1 MLVIDILEGELL
13 EEIRRAVKDADIT
26 HAAVVSLIGAVDS
39 FAVTTMPLRDATKN
53 VMTDYAFTAEVS
65 GIGEIINGEPHLHVV
80 MAVEGARAV
89 AGHLHRA
96 EVHSHSVRAYVLPAP

>member
-13 EEIRRAVKDADIT
+13 EEIRQAVKDAGIT
-26 HAAVVSLIGAVDS
+26 AAAVVSLIGAVDS

-53 VMTDYAFTAEVS
+53 IMTDYAFTAEVS
-65 GIGEIINGEPHLHVV
+65 GTGEVIDGEPHLHVV
-80 MAVEGARAV
+80 MAVAGGRAV

-96 EVHSHSVRAYVLPAP
+96 EVRSHSVRAYLLPAP

>member
-13 EEIRRAVKDADIT
+13 EEIRQAVKDAGIT

-39 FAVTTMPLRDATKN
+39 FAVTTMPLRDAAKSI
-53 VMTDYAFTAEVS
+53 MTDYAFTAEVS
-65 GIGEIINGEPHLHVV
+65 GTGEVIDGEPHLHVV

-96 EVHSHSVRAYVLPAP
+96 EARTHSVRAYLLPAP